1 MEKQI
6 ISAHIISLFSDTIS
20 ILFLDVPCVGIG
32 ISDHL
37 LQHQHGER
45 IRLASGAYCL
55 VTLLYNSLSILRS
68 VKESRNVHKI
78 LGARSSRGGI
88 RDTIFVIGEEM
99 RRDNQHWWVYRP
111 STGNNPD

>member
-6 ISAHIISLFSDTIS
+6 ISTHIISLFSDTIS
-20 ILFLDVPCVGIG
+20 ILFPDVSRVGIG

-45 IRLASGAYCL
+45 IKLASRIYRP

-68 VKESRNVHKI
+68 VKDSGNVHTRPMES
-78 LGARSSRGGI
+78 LGARSSGVGI
-88 RDTIFVIGEEM
+88 PDAIFVVGEEM
-99 RRDNQHWWVYRP
+99 RRDDQH
-111 STGNNPD
+111 